1 MTEPVCQLYL
11 ITPPKIELVSFADKL
26 AEAIDAGNVA
36 CVQLRL
42 KEASEEEIMA
52 ACDVLR
58 PVVQERD
65 VAFLLNDNPR
75 LAAKMGCDGVHIGQE
90 DGSYQEARD
99 YVGKDAI
106 VGVTCHN
113 SRDLAFAAGEM
124 GADYVAF
131 GAFFSTQTKEA
142 KHQADLETLEAWNMM
157 TTVPS
162 VAIGGITVDNCAPL
176 VKAGADFLAVVAG
189 VWDYSDGPGE
199 AVRAFDDTIR
209 EASSSRS

>member
-1 MTEPVCQLYL
+1 MTDPLCQLYL
-11 ITPPKIELVSFADKL
+11 ITPPKFELVSFADKL

-42 KEASEEEIMA
+42 KEASDSEIME

-58 PVVQERD
+58 PIVQERE
-65 VAFLLNDNPR
+65 VAFILNDNPR

-90 DGSYQEARD
+90 DGSYEKARD
-99 YVGKDAI
+99 IVGDDAI

-113 SRDLAFAAGEM
+113 SRDLAFEAGEL

-131 GAFFSTQTKEA
+131 GAFFPTQTKEA
-142 KHQADLETLEAWNMM
+142 KHQAELETLKAWNMM

-162 VAIGGITVDNCAPL
+162 VAIGGITVENCTPL
-176 VKAGADFLAVVAG
+176 VEAGADFLAVVAG
-189 VWDYSDGPGE
+189 VWDYPEGPGE
-199 AVRAFDDTIR
+199 AVRAFDNKIR
-209 EASSSRS
+209 EATISL